1 MSKIAFFSTYNR
13 DVLDLYMEY
22 CPSEFDVSFGSPTS
36 SLDEMIDISKDD
48 YNLQRNIIYS
58 GIIYKIMNKL
68 HLKYMF

>member
-36 SLDEMIDISKDD
+36 SLDEMIDITE
-48 YNLQRNIIYS
+48 RAEAII
-58 GIIYKIMNKL
+58 L
-68 HLKYMF
+68 HAMSLPNEVY